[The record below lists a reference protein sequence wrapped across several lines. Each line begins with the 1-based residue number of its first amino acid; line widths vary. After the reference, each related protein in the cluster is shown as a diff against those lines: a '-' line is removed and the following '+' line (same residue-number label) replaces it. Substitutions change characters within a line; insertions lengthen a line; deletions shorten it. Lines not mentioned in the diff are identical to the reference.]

1 MAVAAVVLA
10 ACGGGSTATTERG
23 EVAVVRIETRGGF
36 TANTSGRAR
45 LPRRAAD
52 PGALGP
58 FVVPGSER
66 RYEPA
71 TLAVLVRP
79 SDAAGTAH
87 TGDVWE
93 SAGAT

>member
-1 MAVAAVVLA
+1 VAVAAVVLA

-58 FVVPGSER
+58 SSSRG
-66 RYEPA
+66 A
-71 TLAVLVRP
+71 
-79 SDAAGTAH
+79 SDATSRRSWRCSCGRRTRPAQRTR
-87 TGDVWE
+87 
-93 SAGAT
+93 ATSGSRPAPR